1 MRPEGPDVHLY
12 RRMAAAL
19 TARIRRLTGADDR
32 TLAEMYRQF
41 EPLGVA
47 AGLPPRNEQA
57 RREWIK
63 RSLEHEINFGAFSP
77 NGELAGHCF
86 LAADGPGSA
95 EMAVFVHQN
104 FRNQGV
110 GRQLIRAAIQEA
122 CRKHIQ
128 RVWTMTSADNLAAL
142 ALLKRC
148 GFRTTQRSVTAFDL
162 ELELEP
168 ACAAAAPHG
177 ATD

>member
-1 MRPEGPDVHLY
+1 
-12 RRMAAAL
+12 MAGSL
-19 TARIRRLTGADDR
+19 TTRIRRLTRADHQA
-32 TLAEMYRQF
+32 LLGMYRRF

-57 RREWIK
+57 RREWIE

-95 EMAVFVHQN
+95 EMAVFVHQD
-104 FRNQGV
+104 FRNQGM
-110 GRQLIRAAIQEA
+110 GRQLINAAIQEA

-128 RVWTMTSADNLAAL
+128 RIWTMTSADNLAAL
-142 ALLKRC
+142 AVLKRC
-148 GFRTTQRSVTAFDL
+148 GFQARRGPVTAFDL

-168 ACAAAAPHG
+168 SCAGTAPEWRN
-177 ATD
+177 